1 MDEHRRTS
9 FDRNATLYDAARPSY
24 DPRAVDIVRALG
36 TRILEVGAGTGKAT
50 ELLARAGLTV
60 TALEPGEAMA
70 GALRAKQLPNVTIV
84 ETRFEDYAAHDFDVA
99 LAAQA
104 WHWIDPATKYALAA
118 AAAPHLVLLYNIAD
132 FELELRAE
140 LDAAYRAH
148 WVGDAARLG
157 PVVDQRAKY
166 EQEIAASGV
175 FAPAQVT
182 ELPWTQRYTTQ
193 QYLDLIST
201 YSDHAVLPRT
211 SRDALFTAI
220 AATID
225 KAGGEVVIPYVTLVF
240 VARRLG

>member
-60 TALEPGEAMA
+60 TAIEPGEAMA
-70 GALRAKQLPNVTIV
+70 AALRAKHLPNVTIV
-84 ETRFEDYAAHDFDVA
+84 ESRFEDFVAHDFDVV

-104 WHWIDPATKYALAA
+104 WHWIDPATRYTLAA

-132 FELELRAE
+132 FEVGIRAE
-140 LDAAYRAH
+140 LDAAYAAH
-148 WVGDAARLG
+148 AVDVTRFQ

-166 EQEIAASGV
+166 EQEIAQSGV

-193 QYLDLIST
+193 RYLDLIST
-201 YSDHAVLPRT
+201 YSDHAVLAPATRA
-211 SRDALFTAI
+211 SLFAAVSAVIDA
-220 AATID
+220 
-225 KAGGEVVIPYVTLVF
+225 AGGEVVIPYVTLVF